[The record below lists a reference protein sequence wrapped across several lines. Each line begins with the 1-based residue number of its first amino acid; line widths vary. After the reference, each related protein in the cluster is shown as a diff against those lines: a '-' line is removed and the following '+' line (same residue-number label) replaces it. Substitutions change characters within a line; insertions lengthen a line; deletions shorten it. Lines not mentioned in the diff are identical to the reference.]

1 MTVRSRSAAEA
12 LLYFVI
18 HLLNEVVCFF
28 MLYRI
33 VEDQT
38 FIVMVALTYNCLA
51 FVSQFFWGSLRDLLE
66 RFRPGLISV
75 PLLLSGFLLFFL
87 TDAKG
92 VLFWISLTLLSI
104 GNALIH
110 ISGAEI
116 TIRISG
122 GKLTPVAVFVSGG
135 SFGVIAGQVLA
146 ATDISFWW
154 IAACC
159 VLMFPLVL
167 IGDALYKGNPK
178 ECDDCSGF
186 GYVIKGRKAIIV
198 IFAAF
203 FIVLVRAF
211 LGAEIPLGWKTTLVQ
226 GVILYCT
233 MGVGKALGG
242 VLSDKIG
249 IRKTAL
255 ISIIGS
261 LPFLILG
268 NQNMVISLIGVA
280 FFSMTMA
287 VTLGMVISV
296 MKIAPGAAFGVT
308 TIALFFGSVASWFA
322 KSDNLVVSAVIIVI
336 TSAVCFLLT
345 MYILKPDKEAAQ

>member
-1 MTVRSRSAAEA
+1 MNTRSAKEA
-12 LLYFVI
+12 ALYFVI

-33 VEDQT
+33 VQDPT
-38 FIVMVALTYNCLA
+38 FITMVALLYNCLA

-66 RFRPGLISV
+66 RFRPGLIAV

-87 TDAKG
+87 TNATG
-92 VLFWISLTLLSI
+92 ALFWLSLVLLSI

-110 ISGAEI
+110 ISGAEM
-116 TIRISG
+116 TIRTSG

-146 ATDISFWW
+146 STDISFWW
-154 IAACC
+154 IAAACA
-159 VLMFPLVL
+159 LMFPLVL
-167 IGDALYKGNPK
+167 IGDILYKGNPK
-178 ECDDCSGF
+178 ECDDCSGYN
-186 GYVIKGRKAIIV
+186 YVIKSRKTIIV
-198 IFAAF
+198 VFAAF
-203 FIVLVRAF
+203 FIVLVRAYI
-211 LGAEIPLGWKTTLVQ
+211 ASEIPLAWKTTLVQ
-226 GVILYCT
+226 GVLLYCS

-242 VLSDKIG
+242 ILSDKIG

-268 NQNMVISLIGVA
+268 DQNMIISLIGVT

-308 TIALFFGSVASWFA
+308 TIALFFGSVASWFG
-322 KSDNLVVSAVIIVI
+322 KSDNLVVSVFIIVI

-345 MYILKPDKEAAQ
+345 MYILKPDREAA